1 MGSFSP
7 LVSQMIEE
15 QGFEGIYVSGAVIS
29 SDLGLPDLELITLSD
44 LAGRG
49 GLLAQASQLPC
60 LVDADT
66 GFLQDATL
74 GGSPTDS
81 KNLEQENLHKASLQ
95 DATLG
100 GSPTDSKNLEQEN
113 LHKASLQDA
122 TLGDSPTT
130 TNPAELSLTHTVRV
144 LESAGFCGLHIEDQ
158 QSPKKCGHLKNKK
171 LIPALDMQKKIEI
184 ALKAR
189 EDSNFV
195 ISARTDARGVEGLKS
210 AVKRA
215 KAYKEAGAEVIF
227 PEALK
232 NIDEFRQFREA
243 LDLPLIANMTE
254 FGQSELISFSV
265 FKQLGYN
272 IVLYPVTLWRLALKA
287 VQSGLEEIKVAGHQK
302 DLINKMFTRK
312 QLYKLL
318 NYDPDNF

>member
-81 KNLEQENLHKASLQ
+81 KNLEQENLHKVSLQ
-95 DATLG
+95 D
-100 GSPTDSKNLEQEN
+100 Q
-113 LHKASLQDA
+113 
-122 TLGDSPTT
+122 
-130 TNPAELSLTHTVRV
+130 AELSLTHTVRV

-171 LIPALDMQKKIEI
+171 LIPALDMQKKIET